1 MQQAIEMAEALNA
14 EIRNSEEY
22 KRYLETSRRLKQQPE
37 LYERFNEFRRRN
49 YDMQFSEGDS
59 NLYDEVVNLVKEYE
73 GMLQDSAVNDF
84 QLAEHRLN
92 ALLREV
98 YAALSDELEL
108 DYEYLEK

>member
-59 NLYDEVVNLVKEYE
+59 NLYDEVLNLVKEYE
-73 GMLQDSAVNDF
+73 AMLQESVVNDF

-98 YAALSDELEL
+98 YSTLSDELEL